1 MSARTAALLILLL
14 CAAGLRAHPILQNPL
29 WIDPSE
35 QKLTLYMHVTVRE
48 LVVIQGLTVDTEG
61 RADPLAAADAADR
74 HTGYVLDHFQIE
86 TDGNPLKGGKVLNIT
101 PPDEHQTGMEGPDNT
116 RFVFL
121 IEYPLA
127 GLPQE
132 FSFSHTMCKE
142 YPTAPG
148 VPWDFS
154 YATRYGA
161 PPLGTAK
168 LFFPM
173 VMEREYVIDT
183 GRGELAN
190 GTATAT
196 TATAPTMVERPRQ
209 NHWLAL
215 WGIFGALSVCG
226 AQSVRMMWLRGA
238 LAAWMTGYIM
248 ASVTGIPLL
257 PTLAAVL
264 CGVAALLLG
273 IDNIHGSADARGLRR
288 GVVLTAGAFC
298 FGWALFAQ
306 KPDWVSSDRHWPLL
320 ALGAVVVVAVVFG
333 IPAARL
339 RRAGTPPGRAVLQI
353 ISLAGCGAA
362 VWLILVL
369 LDLAGATGGAGGR

>member
-1 MSARTAALLILLL
+1 MRARLAVLLVLLV

-61 RADPLAAADAADR
+61 QADPLAAADAADR
-74 HTGYVLDHFQIE
+74 HVGYVLDHFQIK
-86 TDGNPLKGGKVLNIT
+86 TDGSPLKGGKVVNIT
-101 PPDEHQTGMEGPDNT
+101 PPDEHQTGDEGPDNT

-127 GLPQE
+127 ELPQE
-132 FSFSHTMCKE
+132 FSFSQTMCKE

-190 GTATAT
+190 GNATAT
-196 TATAPTMVERPRQ
+196 VVTAPKIVERPRQ

-215 WGIFGALSVCG
+215 WAVFGVLSVCA
-226 AQSVRMMWLRGA
+226 AQKPGMMWLRGA
-238 LAAWMTGYIM
+238 LAAWMTGCIF
-248 ASVTGIPLL
+248 ASVSGILLL
-257 PTLAAVL
+257 PTAAAVV
-264 CGVAALLLG
+264 CGVAALLMG
-273 IDNIHGSADARGLRR
+273 IDNIHAAQDARGLRR

-306 KPDWVSSDRHWPLL
+306 KPDWVSSGRLWPLIAL
-320 ALGAVVVVAVVFG
+320 AAAAVPASVAG
-333 IPAARL
+333 LAAAQC
-339 RRAGTPPGRAVLQI
+339 RRAGTPQSRAVLQI
-353 ISLAGCGAA
+353 ISLAGCAAA
-362 VWLILVL
+362 VWLIMVL
-369 LDLAGATGGAGGR
+369 LDLAGAAPRG